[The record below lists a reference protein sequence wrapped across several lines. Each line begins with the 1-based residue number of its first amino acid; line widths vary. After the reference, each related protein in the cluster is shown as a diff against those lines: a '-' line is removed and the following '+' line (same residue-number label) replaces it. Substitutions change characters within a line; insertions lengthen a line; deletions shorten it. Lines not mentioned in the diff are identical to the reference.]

1 MKFFFDSNKIIE
13 QLNSLPDDEKL
24 DFIDSNLFAIDQ
36 YYKGKPFGLI
46 PVEVRQLK
54 KDLNDEKL
62 HCEKFK
68 AVKENK
74 NADIISAEPEEKK
87 VSQRDRIRKF
97 LHDNYRDFI
106 KSSVS
111 ESLVATEITDL
122 WFPDLKG
129 SKRKRKINAIR
140 VELVGIRNG
149 TISLKLS
156 SSK

>member
-1 MKFFFDSNKIIE
+1 MKFFIDSNKIIE
-13 QLNSLPDDEKL
+13 QLNSLPEDKKP

-36 YYKGKPFGLI
+36 YYKGKPFRLI
-46 PVEVRQLK
+46 PAEVRQLK
-54 KDLNDEKL
+54 KDLNDVKL
-62 HCEKFK
+62 LCEKFK
-68 AVKENK
+68 VVKENK
-74 NADIISAEPEEKK
+74 NADIISAEPDEIK
-87 VSQRDRIRKF
+87 VSQRDRIREF
-97 LHDNYRDFI
+97 LQDNYPDFI

-111 ESLVATEITDL
+111 ESLVATEITGL

-129 SKRKRKINAIR
+129 SKRKKKINSIR